1 MPTFYYTKTDI
12 YTAEI
17 EAASQEEADKIV
29 DDIGTNDERVRFMR
43 GWWEED
49 GVDEDEFDDEDF
61 EDEEDED
68 LEEE

>member
-1 MPTFYYTKTDI
+1 MPIFYYTKTDI

-29 DDIGTNDERVRFMR
+29 DDIGTNDERVRLDR

-49 GVDEDEFDDEDF
+49 GVDADDADFDDG
-61 EDEEDED
+61 DEE
-68 LEEE
+68 